1 MSTSTQAR
9 PTARAASS
17 KPAADESER
26 RPPRRKF
33 GLGRALA
40 WLVLGV
46 SLLITLFPFY
56 WMLRTAL
63 TDGNHLY
70 SDSTS
75 LWPEHFTF
83 ANFKRVLGLAS
94 DEESRAAGG
103 SGADLDFLLYTRNSI
118 IYTTAIVVGQTLSCA
133 MAGYALARLRFRG
146 REFAFAVV
154 VGALMVPPIF
164 TLLPNFVMVKD
175 LGMLNSF
182 AGMVAPTLLMTP
194 FTVFFLR
201 QFFMSIPREIEEAAM
216 LDGAGHWRIFWR
228 VVLPMS
234 KGPILTIALT
244 TAVWA
249 WKDYLWPLLVGNEPD
264 NRVLTTGIGVFL
276 QQSPN
281 ARPDW
286 TGLMAASTLS
296 VIPMLIL
303 LVVFGR
309 RIVNGL
315 NFTGLK

>member
-1 MSTSTQAR
+1 MATSTQVR
-9 PTARAASS
+9 
-17 KPAADESER
+17 PAAEAV
-26 RPPRRKF
+26 PPAPVAETTRKTRRRKPWTP
-33 GLGRALA
+33 GRALA
-40 WLVLGV
+40 WLLLGI
-46 SLLITLFPFY
+46 SLVVTLFPFY

-70 SDSTS
+70 TDSTS

-94 DEESRAAGG
+94 DQESRAAGG

-118 IYTTAIVVGQTLSCA
+118 IYTTVIVVGQTLSCA

-146 REFAFAVV
+146 RGFAFGVV
-154 VGALMVPPIF
+154 VATLMVPPIF
-164 TLLPNFVMVKD
+164 TLLPNFVTVKD
-175 LGMLNSF
+175 LGLMNSF
-182 AGMVAPTLLMTP
+182 AGMIAPTLLMTP

-244 TAVWA
+244 TAVMS
-249 WKDYLWPLLVGNEPD
+249 WKDYLWPLLVGND
-264 NRVLTTGIGVFL
+264 SDHRVLTTGIGVFL